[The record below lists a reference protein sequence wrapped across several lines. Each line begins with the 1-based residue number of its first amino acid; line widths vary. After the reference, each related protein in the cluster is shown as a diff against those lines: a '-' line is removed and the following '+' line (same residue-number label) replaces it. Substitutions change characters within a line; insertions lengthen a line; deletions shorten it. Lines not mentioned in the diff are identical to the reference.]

1 MNLDAKGIAFLK
13 QEEASGKPVL
23 QAYRNK
29 NDVWTIGYGNTYY
42 ENGTKVKQG
51 DTITAQRAETLF
63 YNIFNDFAKQVSV
76 SLKKSVTQNQFNALV
91 SYAYNRGIGA
101 FRSSKVLTLVNQN
114 PNNIQA
120 IQSQLVNEW
129 GSNVTYKTALIN
141 RRKREGVLYAT
152 FGSSGGSDLIVPIL
166 AFSVISILIY
176 NSYSNE
182 QNR

>member
-51 DTITAQRAETLF
+51 DKITAQRAETLF
-63 YNIFNDFAKQVSV
+63 YNVFNDFAKQVTGL
-76 SLKKSVTQNQFNALV
+76 LKKSVTQNQFNALV

-101 FRSSKVLTLVNQN
+101 FRNSKVLALVNQN
-114 PNNIQA
+114 PNNFTA
-120 IQSQLVNEW
+120 IQNQLVIEW
-129 GSNVTYKTALIN
+129 GTNQTYKTALIN

-152 FGSSGGSDLIVPIL
+152 GGADSSDTNIILPVL
-166 AFSVISILIY
+166 AFAAVSFIVIK
-176 NSYSNE
+176 NYS
-182 QNR
+182 

>member
-1 MNLDAKGIAFLK
+1 MNLDAKGISFLK

-23 QAYRNK
+23 TAYRNK

-42 ENGTKVKQG
+42 EDGTKVKQG

-63 YNIFNDFAKQVSV
+63 YNIFNDFAKQVTGL
-76 SLKKSVTQNQFNALV
+76 LKKSVNQNQFNALV

-101 FRSSKVLTLVNQN
+101 FRSSKVLVLVNQN
-114 PNNIQA
+114 PNNIKA
-120 IQSQLVNEW
+120 IQNQLVIEW
-129 GSNVTYKTALIN
+129 GSNTTYKTALIN

-152 FGSSGGSDLIVPIL
+152 GSTSGGSDLIIPIL
-166 AFSVISILIY
+166 AFSLISIFIY

-182 QNR
+182 KR

>member
-1 MNLDAKGIAFLK
+1 MNLDATGIAFLK
-13 QEEASGKPVL
+13 KEEASGKPALV
-23 QAYRNK
+23 AFKNK

-63 YNIFNDFAKQVSV
+63 YNIFNQFAKQVSSV
-76 SLKKSVTQNQFNALV
+76 LKKPVTQNQFNALV
-91 SYAYNRGIGA
+91 SYAYNRGFGA
-101 FRSSKVLTLVNQN
+101 FKASKVLALVNQN

-120 IQSQLVNEW
+120 IQNQLVLEW
-129 GSNVTYKTALIN
+129 GTNQTYKTALIN

-152 FGSSGGSDLIVPIL
+152 GASSGSYLLPIL
-166 AFSVISILIY
+166 ALAGITFLFI

-182 QNR
+182 QHR